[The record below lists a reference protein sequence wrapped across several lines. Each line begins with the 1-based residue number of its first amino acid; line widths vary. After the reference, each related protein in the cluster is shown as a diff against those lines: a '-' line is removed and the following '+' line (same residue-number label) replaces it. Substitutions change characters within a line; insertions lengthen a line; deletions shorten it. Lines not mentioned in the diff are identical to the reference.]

1 MLHTIIQKNSYMDSV
16 ELMVLSKKLAKFD
29 GVEDATVMM
38 GTAANLDI
46 MRKGG
51 FGSDKMDEA
60 KPNDMVI
67 AVKSDSEEVVKE
79 VVKAVNDALKGKKAA
94 EAKTGGM
101 DVIKTW
107 EAARALDK
115 DYNV

>member
-1 MLHTIIQKNSYMDSV
+1 MLYTIIQKNSYMDSV
-16 ELMVLSKKLAKFD
+16 ELMVLSKKLGKFD

-51 FGSDKMDEA
+51 FGSDEMNEA

-67 AVKSDSEEVVKE
+67 AVKTE
-79 VVKAVNDALKGKKAA
+79 KK
-94 EAKTGGM
+94 K
-101 DVIKTW
+101 
-107 EAARALDK
+107 
-115 DYNV
+115 